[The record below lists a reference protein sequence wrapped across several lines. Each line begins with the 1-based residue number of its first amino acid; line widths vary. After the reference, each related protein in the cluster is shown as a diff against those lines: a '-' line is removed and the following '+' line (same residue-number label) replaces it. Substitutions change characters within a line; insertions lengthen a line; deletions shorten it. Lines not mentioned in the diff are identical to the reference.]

1 MAAPTVSA
9 MARNQG
15 GPHMAEQQRLT
26 VMQLATLEAAA
37 RAKGDDAEADE
48 LQRQRWEL
56 AMSSYERRSER
67 YRQHQRARRR
77 SRNEKRL

>member
-1 MAAPTVSA
+1 
-9 MARNQG
+9 
-15 GPHMAEQQRLT
+15 MAEQQRLT